1 MSGLA
6 FAGSY
11 EGSGVWYD
19 EAGKS
24 QTYTIVQ
31 TNTATPDGFE
41 VAFKHDFADGAVVEA
56 RFAMTRIGPF
66 LLRVDVSGTALGN
79 GYCFDDHCH
88 YHIAA
93 GKAVVE
99 VSMRAR
105 GDALDIYG
113 SSTKNAEGLYIAWR
127 ETLRRSSSG
136 SLALH

>member
-6 FAGSY
+6 FAGRY

-105 GDALDIYG
+105 GEALEVYG

-127 ETLRRSSSG
+127 ETLRRSS
-136 SLALH
+136 

>member
-1 MSGLA
+1 MSDIA
-6 FAGSY
+6 FVGRY

-41 VAFKHDFADGAVVEA
+41 VAFKHDFADGTNVDA

-66 LLRVDVSGTALGN
+66 LLRIDAAGKALGN
-79 GYCFDDHCH
+79 GYCFEDYCH
-88 YHIAA
+88 YHITA
-93 GKAVVE
+93 GPAVVE
-99 VSMRAR
+99 VSMHRSA
-105 GDALDIYG
+105 DALDVYG

-127 ETLRRSSSG
+127 ERLRRTS
-136 SLALH
+136 